1 MENQAHN
8 TMGLK
13 SKASIST
20 CLPSLSDW
28 TYASSLENASA
39 SLKKNSVV
47 RAVTNLSS

>member
-13 SKASIST
+13 CKTSIPT
-20 CLPSLSDW
+20 CSSLSDW
-28 TYASSLENASA
+28 THASSLENASA

-47 RAVTNLSS
+47 RALTNLSS